1 MNSFQMAW
9 RSVIRKPVKS
19 ILLFFVVLIIS
30 LFFLSGMASRNAS
43 IATQNKTK
51 QAVGAG
57 FLMEANE
64 ENKRDRADEILAK
77 KTDGEEGNFDGVTV
91 KKIKT
96 EYGTSWSVSYD
107 NSFQTL
113 LIGDMEKIAAVSGIS
128 EYNLTTAVTAVN
140 PVDFSRIEDDDVDQ
154 SSDLLCVSL
163 IGNKD
168 MALDANVL
176 SGNVTIKDGRM
187 ITEEDADVCV
197 ISEELAEK
205 NSLSVGNRIQFND
218 RRDVENSTVFA
229 AEIVGIYT
237 VQQKMTP
244 VMAGDTFRSENIIFT
259 DLGFPEKAEGS
270 TSGALYEKAYFKV
283 ADVNQY
289 DEIKKEIQKVDI
301 GWERYDL
308 IDNNGNIDK
317 MSKNFNDLERVS
329 EILVIV
335 VAGASLIILFL
346 VFVFWMK
353 GRVQEIGIL
362 LALGTPKIKI
372 FGQILLEAFLI
383 ATAAIFLSFMAAP
396 ATSKITASYLVQQ
409 QARQADE
416 QSVIDEGKVA
426 KSAEDSEE
434 TVTGVSVAVT
444 PELMLYDWFSVALLV
459 VISVGAAG
467 ILIARKNPKDI
478 FSEIS

>member
-9 RSVIRKPVKS
+9 RSIIRKPIKS

-77 KTDGEEGNFDGVTV
+77 KAEGEEGNFDGVNV
-91 KKIKT
+91 EKIET
-96 EYGTSWSVSYD
+96 EYGTSWRVSYD

-113 LIGDMEKIAAVSGIS
+113 LTSDMEKVAAVSGIS

-140 PVDFSRIEDDDVDQ
+140 PVGFSRIEDDDVDQ

-176 SGNVTIKDGRM
+176 SGNVTIKEGRM
-187 ITEEDADVCV
+187 ITEEDTDVCV

-205 NSLSVGNRIQFND
+205 NNLSVGNRIQFND
-218 RRDVENSTVFA
+218 RHNVEDAAVFA
-229 AEIVGIYT
+229 AEIVGIYR

-244 VMAGDTFRSENIIFT
+244 VMSGDTYRSENIIFT

-289 DEIKKEIQKVDI
+289 DEIKKEIQEVDI

-308 IDNNGNIDK
+308 IDNNGNIDT
-317 MSKNFNDLERVS
+317 MSENFNDLENVS
-329 EILVIV
+329 KILVIV
-335 VAGASLIILFL
+335 VAGASLLILFL

-362 LALGTPKIKI
+362 LALGTPKRNI
-372 FGQILLEAFLI
+372 FGQILLEAFMI
-383 ATAAIFLSFMAAP
+383 ATVAVLLSFTAAP
-396 ATSKITASYLVQQ
+396 AASEITADYLVQQ
-409 QARQADE
+409 QIQQEEE
-416 QSVIDEGKVA
+416 QSVLEEGKVA

-434 TVTGVSVAVT
+434 TVTGVSAVVT
-444 PELMLYDWFSVALLV
+444 PGLMLYDWLGVALLV
-459 VISVGAAG
+459 TIAVGAAG